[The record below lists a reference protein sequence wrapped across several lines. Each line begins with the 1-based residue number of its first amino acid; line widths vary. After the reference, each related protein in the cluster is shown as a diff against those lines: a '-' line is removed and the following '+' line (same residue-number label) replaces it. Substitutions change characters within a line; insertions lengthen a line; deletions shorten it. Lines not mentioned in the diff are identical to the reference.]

1 MITTNIS
8 EVKSVLTAN
17 NIELVE
23 FDHRVIYD
31 CYLSQAWFNDFKNE
45 YSNQSLWFGNR
56 QTDYIVFFA
65 NEEIK
70 NAPYY
75 KKSHLAKMN
84 KQVLYDL
91 CERYEV
97 LNYYHSEYHYEDN
110 TKEMLVNELMKYVDN
125 EMYYTHH
132 FNESNYRDLDY
143 DFSITGYSQGDKVLI
158 KKVGTD
164 RQFNENGLSCVDSE
178 HLTNLFY
185 DAPLIVNITI
195 NVNGEEVEQLDFY
208 YGDYVYYEKDNIINM
223 LKSEYHT
230 HKYFEQLLEY
240 VENNFPNNAEY
251 TN

>member
-1 MITTNIS
+1 MITTNIN

-17 NIELVE
+17 NIKLVA
-23 FDHRVIYD
+23 FNHNVIYD
-31 CYLSQAWFNDFKNE
+31 CYLSQAWFNDFKDE
-45 YSNQSLWFGNR
+45 YSNQSLWFGG
-56 QTDYIVFFA
+56 DYIVFFA

-84 KQVLYDL
+84 KQALYDL
-91 CERYEV
+91 CEQYEV
-97 LNYYHSEYHYEDN
+97 LKYYYSEYEYEDN
-110 TKEMLVNELMKYVDN
+110 TKEMLINELMKYVDN
-125 EMYYTHH
+125 ELYYTHH
-132 FNESNYRDLDY
+132 FNESNYYDLDY
-143 DFSITGYSQGDKVLI
+143 DFSIIGYSQGDKVLI

-164 RQFNENGLSCVDSE
+164 KQFNENGLSCVDSE

-195 NVNGEEVEQLDFY
+195 NVNGEEVEQLDFH
-208 YGDYVYYEKDNIINM
+208 YGDYVYYEKYNIIKM
-223 LKSEYHT
+223 IESDYKD

-251 TN
+251 TH